1 MEVTAGTPEE
11 GAWEDRALPEEQE
24 SGGLQSLG
32 YKSPSVLEARGRRK
46 KTLPNPSL
54 GLIYKV
60 EARTNPSQLW
70 FALSFGLSLSAWPWG
85 TCPASPS
92 VAGVSS
98 GPGLEGASV
107 GSPLHPGWGRPCTH
121 LGNK

>member
-1 MEVTAGTPEE
+1 MTAGTPEE

-24 SGGLQSLG
+24 SGGLWSLG
-32 YKSPSVLEARGRRK
+32 YKSPSVPEARGRRRR
-46 KTLPNPSL
+46 TLPNPGL

-60 EARTNPSQLW
+60 EARTNPSQLR
-70 FALSFGLSLSAWPWG
+70 FPLSLGLSLSACPWG

-107 GSPLHPGWGRPCTH
+107 GSPPHPGRGSTCTH